1 MCGGGFCLR
10 PCINRSECR
19 AENTYICGGVW
30 KWKTLLK
37 RWIAC
42 VAPRWQGVKWK
53 FIPFQWGF
61 LSFLRAVW
69 ILPLRVMLFF
79 SWVKHE
85 ASPVRTGKSN
95 RAWHSSNLLGR
106 SVFFLLRVIMGRRE
120 EDQMCRRCGK
130 KRPLGNT
137 WWRVG
142 KKMNELS
149 VLSAGGGRQRKLR
162 PFTRCSTVDFHYRTL
177 WRKAAMT
184 DSVSDGTQKRG
195 GAPAACG
202 VSRNTSSSL
211 ARVFTLILDVPCL
224 EWTPAK
230 CAYITHSASSTKWH
244 HWKKLI
250 RIHPA
255 IYMYSCAPQDLLT

>member
-1 MCGGGFCLR
+1 MHPPRSISLWSKIGKALIISELARELDSGCHQGAVLVWKVCELQQKINNNHNSWPWGVCGGGFCLR

-37 RWIAC
+37 RRIAC

-106 SVFFLLRVIMGRRE
+106 SFFFVA
-120 EDQMCRRCGK
+120 
-130 KRPLGNT
+130 
-137 WWRVG
+137 
-142 KKMNELS
+142 S
-149 VLSAGGGRQRKLR
+149 
-162 PFTRCSTVDFHYRTL
+162 HH
-177 WRKAAMT
+177 
-184 DSVSDGTQKRG
+184 GTKRG
-195 GAPAACG
+195 RPNVPEVREKKAIRKYLVEGWKEDERAVCVVCWGGATKEAA
-202 VSRNTSSSL
+202 S
-211 ARVFTLILDVPCL
+211 
-224 EWTPAK
+224 
-230 CAYITHSASSTKWH
+230 
-244 HWKKLI
+244 
-250 RIHPA
+250 
-255 IYMYSCAPQDLLT
+255 IYEMLHCWLPLPNPVAEGGHDG